1 MNASAESAFKDSTGI
16 FGPVGLLGGVHGE
29 RFSRIGSLPTTAT
42 TAFESDIWGAEHS
55 RRWAETLSDLARYR
69 DELAVPEL
77 GRARDEEEMWAQLR
91 RPDADISEIVPV
103 AAPVPGTAILSE
115 TLIEAVDPGYAA
127 GTEVSLFW
135 LRAGFAAFL
144 LLFTGG
150 LGLLSFVLET
160 DAPALLRRISLVAMW
175 AGPAA
180 VAAAAH
186 LHGLG
191 TGVYL
196 FGKRLSEVAAIFAV
210 GMFVIAIVGTI
221 EFSVR

>member
-1 MNASAESAFKDSTGI
+1 MRVTTVSAEVPFAGSAELLSRELLAGASEGRLGGTEPPPTFFESVSWDAERRRRRSAKLLSVIARHGNEFAARESERARETMMW
-16 FGPVGLLGGVHGE
+16 GLL
-29 RFSRIGSLPTTAT
+29 RRDLRRS
-42 TAFESDIWGAEHS
+42 SDSGAEIVL
-55 RRWAETLSDLARYR
+55 EPTPQQPP
-69 DELAVPEL
+69 PESVDS
-77 GRARDEEEMWAQLR
+77 GRAA
-91 RPDADISEIVPV
+91 DA
-103 AAPVPGTAILSE
+103 
-115 TLIEAVDPGYAA
+115 
-127 GTEVSLFW
+127 EVSLFW

-160 DAPALLRRISLVAMW
+160 DAPALLRRLALVAMW

-186 LHGLG
+186 VHGLG